1 MFMQYHPKVTETRT
15 TSESFAN
22 QSHKCKHF
30 GFAMRYNIETNSDDT
45 CEKNRVMAKG
55 DNDNVKVFD

>member
-1 MFMQYHPKVTETRT
+1 
-15 TSESFAN
+15 
-22 QSHKCKHF
+22 
-30 GFAMRYNIETNSDDT
+30 MRYNIETNSDDT